1 MDVHIHAKHIPL
13 KPIEPFEFLP
23 KLIVGAR
30 SFIANMLHPWAPSSC
45 DPFFKVIIFFTSQWS
60 KRLLRVTDGSLALK
74 LHNLVFYEV
83 GLEKRMVE
91 ILSTDELHDKWGIQ
105 RSLLIE
111 KAIIYLLVNEID
123 QSSGSTSAVS
133 PLQ

>member
-13 KPIEPFEFLP
+13 KPIELFEFLS

-30 SFIANMLHPWAPSSC
+30 AFIASMLHPWAPSSC

-60 KRLLRVTDGSLALK
+60 KWLLRVTDGSLALK

-105 RSLLIE
+105 RSLID

-123 QSSGSTSAVS
+123 QSSGSTSTVS